1 MNFVPGVVRYYWT
14 SIAKTNDVCR
24 RALNFCVYF
33 VQQKVSDAR
42 H

>member
-14 SIAKTNDVCR
+14 SIVKTNDVCR
-24 RALNFCVYF
+24 RAKSLCLFRAA
-33 VQQKVSDAR
+33 VSNAR